1 MAKKR
6 SFVHGLIH
14 KSRCAGMKT
23 ARADVQ
29 PAGADEGRGEG
40 APRRR
45 MLAGTQVGLG
55 GRRPCF
61 GPAAKGQVWALRSR
75 ESVWRW
81 AGPYLRVK
89 VGRSTNGLLVSAA
102 E

>member
-1 MAKKR
+1 
-6 SFVHGLIH
+6 
-14 KSRCAGMKT
+14 MKT

-61 GPAAKGQVWALRSR
+61 GPAAKGLVWVLKPC
-75 ESVWRW
+75 ESAWRW
-81 AGPYLRVK
+81 AESHLRVK